1 VAKYVCKHLDEQT
14 PYVQAGYVQKPPRVM
29 SKGIGNAYF
38 ENLMKLHPDLRQQI
52 ENVQDFEEFKVLYDK
67 FFFIGS

>member
-1 VAKYVCKHLDEQT
+1 
-14 PYVQAGYVQKPPRVM
+14 M

-38 ENLMKLHPDLRQQI
+38 EKLMKLHPDLRQQI

-67 FFFIGS
+67 FFFIDL